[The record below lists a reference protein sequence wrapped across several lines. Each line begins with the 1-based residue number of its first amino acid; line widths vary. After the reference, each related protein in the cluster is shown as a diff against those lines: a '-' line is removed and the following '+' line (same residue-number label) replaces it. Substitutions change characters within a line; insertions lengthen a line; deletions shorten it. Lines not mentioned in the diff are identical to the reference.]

1 MSLAPKWISEA
12 DFEAELTALGCTA
25 SDRQLE
31 RWRNAGLLRP
41 RPRQK
46 PNYRGSLVEHPA
58 TSARQVLAIERTL
71 AVKDR
76 LKYAGAVLWAAGF
89 EVDEK
94 YWRPQLVSADK
105 HFQRVVAVLRRFVR
119 RDSDG
124 PTIGDGARGLDRMTG
139 VVAKTFRRLPAEQ
152 FTRAVNVAVEV
163 ISTDFEGFEEPA
175 SDRDEFS
182 TATAAQSAMDLVDGA
197 GDQIAGRRLKLGG
210 SLEGVLADIAAS
222 HAEMGSEQLSE
233 LEIQSARDDA
243 RNALKIAI
251 CIYEALSWIYGPQ
264 AFGLRMAAFL
274 GRTAPTA
281 AIHALAMGLA
291 RLRRRPHQF
300 YSHDEIAE
308 MAAQSEKAWLMAE
321 YFKGLQLSRP
331 ELRFLIGPE
340 RLKLAFTD
348 SREQEKLL
356 KDLAGY
362 GFPMPEFRP
371 WDQWNTLSK
380 KTMSPGLLAMS
391 IGAPLKL
398 DLADML
404 PGVSAAAPP

>member
-1 MSLAPKWISEA
+1 MSLAPKWISETA
-12 DFEAELTALGCTA
+12 FEAELKALGCAA

-41 RPRQK
+41 RPRQN

-58 TSARQVLAIERTL
+58 TSARQVLAIERAL
-71 AVKDR
+71 AIKDR
-76 LKYAGAVLWAAGF
+76 FEYAGAVLWAAGF
-89 EVDEK
+89 EVDAK
-94 YWRPQLVSADK
+94 YWRPQLFKADRN
-105 HFQRVVAVLRRFVR
+105 FQHVVAVLRRFTR

-124 PTIGDGARGLDRMTG
+124 PTIGDSVSSLDRMTG
-139 VVAKTFRRLPAEQ
+139 IVAKIFRRLPAEQ
-152 FTRAVNVAVEV
+152 FARAVNVAVEV
-163 ISTDFEGFEEPA
+163 ISTDFETFEEPA

-182 TATAAQSAMDLVDGA
+182 TATAAQSAMDLLDGA
-197 GDQIAGRRLKLGG
+197 DDQIGGQRLKLAGA
-210 SLEGVLADIAAS
+210 LERVLADIAATHS
-222 HAEMGSEQLSE
+222 EMGNEQFSDF
-233 LEIQSARDDA
+233 EIQSARDDA
-243 RNALKIAI
+243 RNALKMAV
-251 CIYEALSWIYGPQ
+251 CLHEALSWIYGPQ

-281 AIHALAMGLA
+281 AIHTFALGLA
-291 RLRRRPHQF
+291 RLRRRSNQF
-300 YSHDEIAE
+300 YSNDEIAE
-308 MAAQSEKAWLMAE
+308 MATQSEKVWLMAE

-340 RLKLAFTD
+340 RLKSAFMD

-362 GFPMPEFRP
+362 EFPMPEFRP
-371 WDQWNTLSK
+371 WDQWNKLSK

-398 DLADML
+398 DLADIL
-404 PGVSAAAPP
+404 PSASVAANP